1 MLENLKPHF
10 QYLKNIEIL
19 LNRHD
24 YGLVKEAIFKV
35 QYELLDSYSMM
46 VIGAE
51 CAPEKELT
59 ENIEEFNSENSFIE
73 VSNMLET
80 SHIKIMNKL
89 SEVILKYNQ
98 ATDSVNNFV
107 LSKVIDCAFEQIKEI
122 IKLKIN
128 NIKDKQ

>member
-19 LNRHD
+19 LNNHD
-24 YGLVKEAIFKV
+24 YELAKEAIFKV

-46 VIGAE
+46 AIGAE
-51 CAPEKELT
+51 CSPEKELT
-59 ENIEEFNSENSFIE
+59 ENRVIE
-73 VSNMLET
+73 VSNMIET